1 MITGA
6 SFNKWP
12 GKVFF
17 EANKHVLRPLVEIS
31 YFCHLIFLL
40 CMFRAG
46 FTSRTSA
53 KQTLAIFFFEGAD
66 FGVSALSFSFF
77 GFVLFYCSFF
87 FSGCDFCLL
96 FFSGLNSCPGRT
108 PNELRTNFGLKF
120 FFFFFFF
127 FGVELFGFWSYKN
140 TGITAC

>member
-31 YFCHLIFLL
+31 SFGQMGFLF

-53 KQTLAIFFFEGAD
+53 KQTWP
-66 FGVSALSFSFF
+66 SFSL
-77 GFVLFYCSFF
+77 GELIFVFR
-87 FSGCDFCLL
+87 
-96 FFSGLNSCPGRT
+96 P
-108 PNELRTNFGLKF
+108 
-120 FFFFFFF
+120 
-127 FGVELFGFWSYKN
+127 
-140 TGITAC
+140 